1 MLIRSFI
8 ILCIGV
14 LLSAENLYA
23 QADEVRQYYNGA
35 RSWGMGGAGIAVVND
50 ETSLLINPSG
60 LGKLRD
66 IYGTVFD
73 PELEGSANWTELYRA
88 TPFSNPVDPD
98 KVADTVIQNPGNHFH
113 AKAQFFPSFVVRN
126 FGVGI
131 LARRVLDARVDSPGL
146 NYSQYYQDDLALLL
160 GFNFKLF
167 GGRVKLGATGKVI
180 SRIEMNNTIPIATGT
195 FGLDANASEGVGV
208 GFDAGLT
215 LSAPWAWLPTI
226 SAVARDIGGTKYD
239 SASGVRRS
247 SATRPATVA
256 QDLDLAVA
264 LFPIHSNKSR
274 SSFTIEAQK
283 LQAMQVSSDK
293 MKYAHIGYEYN
304 YADLLF
310 LRAGMNQRYWTA
322 GFEIASERFQ
332 IQYSYYGVDIG
343 PDGAPEEDRRWVW
356 KISYRF

>member
-1 MLIRSFI
+1 MLIRYLFYFGFG
-8 ILCIGV
+8 ILLGT
-14 LLSAENLYA
+14 SAAFA

-73 PELEGSANWTELYRA
+73 PELEGASNWSELYRA

-98 KVADTVIQNPGNHFH
+98 KVADTVIRNPGNHFH
-113 AKAQFFPSFVVRN
+113 AKAQFFPSFVAKN

-131 LARRVLDARVDSPGL
+131 LARRVLDARTDSAGT
-146 NYSQYYQDDLALLL
+146 NFTQFYQDDLALLL

-167 GGRVKLGATGKVI
+167 DGRVKLGATGKVI
-180 SRIEMNNTIPIATGT
+180 SRIEMNNTIPVSTGT
-195 FGLDANASEGVGV
+195 FGLNANGAEGVGV
-208 GFDAGLT
+208 GFDVGLT

-226 SAVARDIGGTKYD
+226 TAVARDVGGTKFD
-239 SASGVRRS
+239 ASSGVRMTT
-247 SATRPATVA
+247 ATRPATVA
-256 QDLDLAVA
+256 QDMDVAVA

-274 SSFTIEAQK
+274 SSFTLEAQK
-283 LQAMQVSSDK
+283 LQAMQASSDK
-293 MKYAHIGYEYN
+293 IKYAHMGYEYN

-332 IQYSYYGVDIG
+332 LQYSYYGVDIG

-356 KISYRF
+356 KIAYRF